1 MTIPCYYINLDRST
15 DRDAAFRAECARVGI
30 EPVRVPAVDG
40 RALPE
45 DVVAAMGPRTSGE
58 YGVGYGEIGCF
69 LSHVRLWEMVV
80 AEAQDWA
87 FVCED
92 DIHFASNAAE
102 FLRSSDWLPADA
114 DLVKAETVFQRVL
127 MDKRPA
133 TSAFGHGLFR
143 LCSAHGGTAGYFV
156 SRRGAQKLLDQTSA
170 ACDPVDQLMFNPRL
184 GIAGDLSIWQLE
196 PAICV
201 QDYLVTASDRH
212 SGVESMVNAAPRLF
226 HPEGGRSAKPKGFE
240 RRVMGPLRK
249 LAGLAE
255 RLVTNTVTSRKFRKV
270 PVEIDGVRFV
280 AAGKA
285 GTP

>member
-1 MTIPCYYINLDRST
+1 MTIPCYYINLDRSPE
-15 DRDAAFRAECARVGI
+15 RNASFRAECARVGI
-30 EPVRVPAVDG
+30 EPVRVAAVDG
-40 RALPE
+40 RALPQ
-45 DVVAAMGPRTSGE
+45 DLVAAMGPRTSGE

-80 AEAQDWA
+80 AQAQDWA

-92 DIHFASNAAE
+92 DIHFAGNAAE
-102 FLRSSDWLPADA
+102 FLQSPDWLPDDA
-114 DLVKAETVFQRVL
+114 DLLKAETVFQRVL

-133 TSAFGHGLFR
+133 ASAFGHGLFR
-143 LCSAHGGTAGYFV
+143 LLSAHGGTAGYFV
-156 SRRGAQKLLDQTSA
+156 SRRGAQKLLNLTSA

-184 GIAGDLSIWQLE
+184 GIAGKLAIWQLE

-212 SGVESMVNAAPRLF
+212 SGVESVVNAAPRLF

-240 RRVMGPLRK
+240 RRVLAPLRK
-249 LAGLAE
+249 LGKLAE
-255 RLVTNTVTSRKFRKV
+255 RLLTNTLTRRRFRKV

-285 GTP
+285 GNS